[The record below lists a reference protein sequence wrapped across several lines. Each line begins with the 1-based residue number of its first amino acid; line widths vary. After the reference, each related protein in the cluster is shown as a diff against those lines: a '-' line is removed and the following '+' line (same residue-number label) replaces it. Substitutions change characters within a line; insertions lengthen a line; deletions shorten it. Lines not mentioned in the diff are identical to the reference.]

1 MANEPLRVMVVDDH
15 TLVRAGIRMLLST
28 IANVEVVAEASD
40 GSEAVAEIARH
51 HPDVVLMDL
60 SMKEVGGLEAT
71 ARIKA
76 EHPDTRI
83 LILSMHANEEYVL
96 QALRAGA
103 SGYLLKE
110 AATAELEIALG
121 AVSNGEIYLS
131 PPVSRAVV
139 DGYINRTAGG
149 EPGAED
155 GLTPRQRQILQ
166 LIAQGLGTKE
176 IAYKLDVSVKT
187 VETHRVMLME
197 RLDIRDV
204 AGLTRYAIRQWLI
217 SADD

>member
-1 MANEPLRVMVVDDH
+1 MANDPMRVMIVDDH
-15 TLVRAGIRMLLST
+15 TLVRAGIRMLLSS
-28 IANVEVVAEASD
+28 IENVEVVAEASD
-40 GSEAVAEIARH
+40 GAEAIAAIAQYE
-51 HPDVVLMDL
+51 PDVVLMDL
-60 SMKEVGGLEAT
+60 TMKDVGGLEAT

-103 SGYLLKE
+103 VGYLLKE
-110 AATAELEIALG
+110 AATAELEIALN

-139 DGYINRTAGG
+139 DGYISRTEGG
-149 EPGAED
+149 EPGPED
-155 GLTPRQRQILQ
+155 GLTPRQRQILR

-176 IAYKLDVSVKT
+176 IAYQLDVSVKT
-187 VETHRVMLME
+187 VETHRAMLME

-204 AGLTRYAIRQWLI
+204 AGLTRYAIRQGLI